1 MYHLRLIKALSYD
14 GAVSA
19 TKEHPD
25 TYTEDEA
32 IAQEAVASGY
42 FELVNES
49 EASSE
54 QEDDGETPEEPES
67 PEPSEEPEEP
77 DGEQEDDGETVTVPA
92 YSGKTLD
99 EMTVPEIETFATY
112 KGVSL
117 KGCKTRAEKVAKLVE
132 ELGEEITHGE
142 LEYGSPTIVELQTE

>member
-19 TKEHPD
+19 TREHPD

-32 IAQEAVASGY
+32 IAQAAVASGY
-42 FELVNES
+42 FELV
-49 EASSE
+49 
-54 QEDDGETPEEPES
+54 DGGAAPEEPES
-67 PEPSEEPEEP
+67 SEA
-77 DGEQEDDGETVTVPA
+77 VTVPA

-112 KGVSL
+112 RGVSL
-117 KGCKTRAEKVAKLVE
+117 KGCKTRAAKVAKLVE